1 MRKKII
7 ATIQKIRYLTRPDY
21 HHEVWYTVE
30 GSDKVRKFKLPHSTP
45 SFKKSY
51 YRLDEIWHWWRT
63 IEHALR
69 SLGVGDKAKIR
80 YDRYNSRFI
89 LKVEIDY
96 LGDGRF
102 YLYNYNYMES
112 A

>member
-1 MRKKII
+1 MRNKII

-21 HHEVWYTVE
+21 HHEIQYTVE
-30 GSDKVRKFKLPHSTP
+30 GSDKVRKLNMYSSMPEFR
-45 SFKKSY
+45 KSY
-51 YRLDEIWHWWRT
+51 CRADEVHHWWKT
-63 IEHALR
+63 IEHLLK
-69 SLGVGDKAKIR
+69 SVGLGDKAKIR
-80 YDRYNSRFI
+80 YDRCNSRFT

-102 YLYNYNYMES
+102 YLYNYRKS